1 MTLTDQI
8 GGIIPIEL
16 QGRKLSLKTIFMFN
30 LVWIIIFAVI
40 YFIIG
45 QSENQFNHTRKY
57 LTFLDALYFSVTT
70 QTSVGYGDIS
80 PRSTVAKLFVMIQ
93 QMSVLIELVAII
105 SGNMTDETF
114 QNMGRKITEGAKN
127 LKSGIWNPK
136 MKLPNMP
143 SMPSMTSM
151 PTTVPEVAVASVPT
165 STVPTGATTAAA
177 TNMTP
182 FKQSL
187 SEQVTAAST
196 ATK

>member
-1 MTLTDQI
+1 MTITDQI
-8 GGIIPIEL
+8 GGVIPAEL

-30 LVWIIIFAVI
+30 FVWIIIFSII

-45 QSENQFNHTRKY
+45 QSENQFNHTKKRLSY
-57 LTFLDALYFSVTT
+57 VDALYFAVTT

-105 SGNMTDETF
+105 SGNMTDDTF
-114 QNMGRKITEGAKN
+114 HNLGRRITEGARN

-136 MKLPNMP
+136 MSMPNMP
-143 SMPSMTSM
+143 SSSQSVTQTVAPQVS
-151 PTTVPEVAVASVPT
+151 TTTPVVT
-165 STVPTGATTAAA
+165 TGATATASSGL
-177 TNMTP
+177 TP
-182 FKQSL
+182 FKQNL
-187 SEQVTAAST
+187 SDQVTAAST